1 MFSACLLCGL
11 AAGVSVIM
19 CTGDHISTA
28 CSIANQCGIL
38 KKGDPVLR
46 AMSGDEFRKQVVLP
60 DGSINQAEFDKIW
73 PTLRVLARCSP
84 TDKYNLVTGL
94 QNSELYKVMQQNP
107 GSLAAPIYAD
117 KQIVAVT
124 GDGTNDAPAL
134 SKADIGFAMGINGT
148 DVARLA
154 CDIVLMDDN
163 FSSIVV
169 VCGLLT
175 HPNLARC
182 ACATCA

>member
-1 MFSACLLCGL
+1 
-11 AAGVSVIM
+11 M
-19 CTGDHISTA
+19 CTGDHITTA
-28 CSIANQCGIL
+28 CSIADQCGIL
-38 KKGDPVLR
+38 PKGDPVLR
-46 AMSGDEFRKQVVLP
+46 AMTGDVFRKQILLP
-60 DGSINQAEFDKIW
+60 DGKINQAEFDKIW

-94 QNSELYKVMQQNP
+94 QNSELYKVMQSRP
-107 GSLAAPIYAD
+107 SALGAPIYPD
-117 KQIVAVT
+117 KQVVAVT

-134 SKADIGFAMGINGT
+134 SKADVGFAMGINGT

-169 VCGLLT
+169 VSRGLT
-175 HPNLARC
+175 ATRAR
-182 ACATCA
+182 